1 MSVMAIS
8 LARPMELC
16 ASSAVSPVDGRYGD
30 RVRELRPLFSEYGL
44 IRLRVKVEVAW
55 FKTLAQCAELTGGK
69 PIGGQAARALDAL
82 AEGFDEAGAARVK
95 AIERETNH
103 DVKAVEYYLR
113 ERLEELPALRAHR
126 ELVHFA
132 CTSEDINNLAY
143 ALMLEEAR
151 AGVLLPAIGELIEA
165 LRVLAHRHAARPML
179 ARTHGQA
186 ASPTTLGKEMAVFV
200 ARLERQ
206 RDLLAGVAV
215 LGKMNGATGNYNAHL
230 FARPDLDWPRI
241 AEAFVKGLG
250 LGFNP
255 CTTQIEPHDW
265 MAELFHALVRF
276 NTVQVDLC
284 RDLWT
289 YISLGYFR
297 QRAVEGEIGSS
308 TMPHKVNP
316 IDFENAEGNLGIANA
331 LLSHL
336 ASKLP
341 VSRLQRDLSDSTA
354 LRNVGVAMAHS
365 LLAWRSCLRGLARVE
380 VDGAAMDRD
389 LEAAWEVL
397 AEPIQT
403 LLRLYGVEGAYER
416 LKEATRGHAV
426 DRDTLD
432 HLIRELGIPEE
443 AKARLRALTPSAYTG
458 HAERLARGI

>member
-1 MSVMAIS
+1 MEPSALSAI
-8 LARPMELC
+8 
-16 ASSAVSPVDGRYGD
+16 SPVDGRYGE
-30 RVRELRPLFSEYGL
+30 RVRELRPLFSEFGL
-44 IRLRVKVEVAW
+44 IRQRVRVEMEW
-55 FKTLAQCAELTGGK
+55 FKTLSRRAELTRGK
-69 PIGGQAARALDAL
+69 PVGEVALRALDTL
-82 AEGFDEAGAARVK
+82 FESFDESHAARIK
-95 AIERETNH
+95 EIEGGTNH

-113 ERLEELPALRAHR
+113 ERLEDLPELRAHR

-151 AGVLLPAIGELIEA
+151 AKVLLPVMDDLVAA
-165 LRVLAHRHAARPML
+165 LRAIALRHAGRAML

-200 ARLERQ
+200 SRLQRQTGEVARI
-206 RDLLAGVAV
+206 AV
-215 LGKMNGATGNYNAHL
+215 RGKLNGAVGNYNAHL
-230 FARPDLDWPRI
+230 FACPELDWPSI
-241 AEAFVKGLG
+241 AEAFVEGLG
-250 LGFNP
+250 LEFNP

-265 MAELFHALVRF
+265 MAELFHALMRF
-276 NTVQVDLC
+276 NTVLLDLC
-284 RDLWT
+284 RDVWT

-297 QRAVEGEIGSS
+297 QRPSEGEVGSS

-354 LRNVGVAMAHS
+354 MRNIGTGIAHS
-365 LLAWRSCLRGLARVE
+365 LLAWRSCLRGLARIE
-380 VDGAAMDRD
+380 VDDAAMERD
-389 LEAAWEVL
+389 LETAWEVL

-403 LLRLYGVEGAYER
+403 VLRLYGVEDAYER
-416 LKEATRGHAV
+416 LRRATRGRAV
-426 DRDTLD
+426 DRIALD
-432 HLIRELGIPEE
+432 ALIRKLEIPEE
-443 AKARLRALTPSAYTG
+443 AKTRLRALTPSAYTG
-458 HAERLARGI
+458 CAERLAKEA

>member
-1 MSVMAIS
+1 MEPSALSAI
-8 LARPMELC
+8 
-16 ASSAVSPVDGRYGD
+16 SPVDGRYGE
-30 RVRELRPLFSEYGL
+30 RVRELRPLFSEFGL
-44 IRLRVKVEVAW
+44 IRQRVRVEMEW
-55 FKTLAQCAELTGGK
+55 FKTLSRRAELTRGK
-69 PIGGQAARALDAL
+69 PVGEVALRALDTL
-82 AEGFDEAGAARVK
+82 FESFDESHAVRIK
-95 AIERETNH
+95 EIEGGTNH

-113 ERLEELPALRAHR
+113 ERLEDLPELRAHR

-151 AGVLLPAIGELIEA
+151 AKVLLPVMDDLVAA
-165 LRVLAHRHAARPML
+165 LRAIALRHAGRAML

-200 ARLERQ
+200 SRLQRQAGEVAR
-206 RDLLAGVAV
+206 VAV
-215 LGKMNGATGNYNAHL
+215 RGKLNGAVGNYNAHL
-230 FARPDLDWPRI
+230 FACPDLDWPNI
-241 AEAFVKGLG
+241 AEAFVEGLG
-250 LGFNP
+250 LEFNP

-265 MAELFHALVRF
+265 MAELFHALMRF
-276 NTVQVDLC
+276 NTVLLDLC
-284 RDLWT
+284 RDVWT

-297 QRAVEGEIGSS
+297 QRPSEGEVGSS

-354 LRNVGVAMAHS
+354 MRNIGTGIAHS
-365 LLAWRSCLRGLARVE
+365 LLAWRSCLRGLARIE
-380 VDGAAMDRD
+380 VDDAAMERD
-389 LEAAWEVL
+389 LETAWEVL

-403 LLRLYGVEGAYER
+403 VLRLYGVEDAYER
-416 LKEATRGHAV
+416 LRRATRGRAV
-426 DRDTLD
+426 DRIALD
-432 HLIRELGIPEE
+432 ALIRELEIPEE
-443 AKARLRALTPSAYTG
+443 AKTRLRALTPSAYTG
-458 HAERLARGI
+458 CAERLAKEA

>member
-1 MSVMAIS
+1 MA
-8 LARPMELC
+8 P
-16 ASSAVSPVDGRYGD
+16 SALSAISPVDGRYGE
-30 RVRELRPLFSEYGL
+30 RVRELCPLFSEFGL
-44 IRLRVKVEVAW
+44 MRQRVRVEVEW
-55 FKTLAQCAELTGGK
+55 FRTLARRAELTGGE
-69 PIGGQAARALDAL
+69 PVEEGALRALDAL
-82 AEGFDEAGAARVK
+82 VASFDESHAARIK
-95 AIERETNH
+95 EIEGRTNH

-113 ERLEELPALRAHR
+113 ERLGEISALRVHR
-126 ELVHFA
+126 ELLHFA

-143 ALMLEEAR
+143 ALTIEEAR
-151 AGVLLPAIGELIEA
+151 AGVLLPVIDDLIEA
-165 LRVLAHRHAARPML
+165 LRGLAHRHAGHAML

-200 ARLERQ
+200 SRLQQQSAALAR
-206 RDLLAGVAV
+206 VAV
-215 LGKMNGATGNYNAHL
+215 RGKLNGAVGNYNAHC
-230 FARPDLDWPRI
+230 FACPGLDWPRI

-250 LGFNP
+250 LEFNSR
-255 CTTQIEPHDW
+255 TTQIEPHDW
-265 MAELFHALVRF
+265 MAELFHALMRF
-276 NTVQVDLC
+276 NTVLIDLC
-284 RDLWT
+284 RDIWT

-297 QRAVEGEIGSS
+297 QRASEGEVGSS
-308 TMPHKVNP
+308 TMPHKINP

-354 LRNVGVAMAHS
+354 LRNVGTGIAHS
-365 LLAWRSCLRGLARVE
+365 LLAWRSCLRGLARVA
-380 VDGAAMDRD
+380 VDAAAMERD

-403 LLRLYGVEGAYER
+403 LLRLHGVEDAYER
-416 LKEATRGHAV
+416 LKGATRGRAV

-432 HLIRELGIPEE
+432 RLIRELAIPEE

-458 HAERLARGI
+458 YAERLAREI

>member
-1 MSVMAIS
+1 MEPSALSAI
-8 LARPMELC
+8 
-16 ASSAVSPVDGRYGD
+16 SPVDGRYGE
-30 RVRELRPLFSEYGL
+30 RVRELRPLFIEFGL
-44 IRLRVKVEVAW
+44 IRQRVRVEMEW
-55 FKTLAQCAELTGGK
+55 FKTLSRRAELTRGK
-69 PIGGQAARALDAL
+69 PVGEVALRALDTL
-82 AEGFDEAGAARVK
+82 FESFDESHAVRVK
-95 AIERETNH
+95 EIEGGTNH

-113 ERLEELPALRAHR
+113 ERLEGLPELRAHR

-151 AGVLLPAIGELIEA
+151 AKVLRPVMEDLIATLRAIA
-165 LRVLAHRHAARPML
+165 LRHAGRAML

-200 ARLERQ
+200 SRLQRQAGEVAR
-206 RDLLAGVAV
+206 VAV
-215 LGKMNGATGNYNAHL
+215 RGKLNGAVGNYNAHL
-230 FARPDLDWPRI
+230 FACPDLDWPNI
-241 AEAFVKGLG
+241 AEAFVEGLG
-250 LGFNP
+250 LEFNP

-265 MAELFHALVRF
+265 MAELFHALMRF
-276 NTVQVDLC
+276 NAVLVDLC
-284 RDLWT
+284 RDVWT

-297 QRAVEGEIGSS
+297 QRPSEGEVGSS

-354 LRNVGVAMAHS
+354 MRNIGTGIAHS
-365 LLAWRSCLRGLARVE
+365 LLAWRSCLRGLARIE
-380 VDGAAMDRD
+380 VDDAAMERD
-389 LEAAWEVL
+389 LETAWEVL

-403 LLRLYGVEGAYER
+403 VLRLYGVEDAYER
-416 LKEATRGHAV
+416 LRRATRGRAV
-426 DRDTLD
+426 DRIALD
-432 HLIRELGIPEE
+432 ALIRELEIPEE

-458 HAERLARGI
+458 CAERLAKEA

>member
-1 MSVMAIS
+1 MEPSALSAI
-8 LARPMELC
+8 
-16 ASSAVSPVDGRYGD
+16 SPVDGRYGE
-30 RVRELRPLFSEYGL
+30 RVRELRPLFSELGL
-44 IRLRVKVEVAW
+44 IRQRVRVEMEW
-55 FKTLAQCAELTGGK
+55 FKTLSRRAELTRGK
-69 PIGGQAARALDAL
+69 PVGEVALRALDTL
-82 AEGFDEAGAARVK
+82 FDSFDESHAARIKEV
-95 AIERETNH
+95 EGRTNH

-113 ERLEELPALRAHR
+113 ERLEDLPELRAHR

-151 AGVLLPAIGELIEA
+151 AKVLLPVMDDLVAA
-165 LRVLAHRHAARPML
+165 LRAIALRHAGRAML

-200 ARLERQ
+200 SRLQRQTGEVARI
-206 RDLLAGVAV
+206 AV
-215 LGKMNGATGNYNAHL
+215 RGKLNGAVGNYNAHL
-230 FARPDLDWPRI
+230 FACPELDWPNI
-241 AEAFVKGLG
+241 AEAFVEGLG
-250 LGFNP
+250 LEFNP

-265 MAELFHALVRF
+265 MAELFHALMRF
-276 NTVQVDLC
+276 NTVLLDLC
-284 RDLWT
+284 RDVWI

-297 QRAVEGEIGSS
+297 QRPSEGEVGSS

-354 LRNVGVAMAHS
+354 MRNIGTGIAHS
-365 LLAWRSCLRGLARVE
+365 LLAWRSCLRGLARIE
-380 VDGAAMDRD
+380 VDDAAMERD
-389 LEAAWEVL
+389 LETAWEVL

-403 LLRLYGVEGAYER
+403 VLRLYGVEDAYER
-416 LKEATRGHAV
+416 LRRATRGRAV
-426 DRDTLD
+426 DRIALD
-432 HLIRELGIPEE
+432 ALIRELEIPEE
-443 AKARLRALTPSAYTG
+443 AKTRLWALTPSAYTG
-458 HAERLARGI
+458 CAERLAKEA

>member
-1 MSVMAIS
+1 MEPSALSAI
-8 LARPMELC
+8 
-16 ASSAVSPVDGRYGD
+16 SPVDGRYGE
-30 RVRELRPLFSEYGL
+30 RVRELRPLFSEFGL
-44 IRLRVKVEVAW
+44 IRQRVRVEMEW
-55 FKTLAQCAELTGGK
+55 FKTLSRRAELTRGK
-69 PIGGQAARALDAL
+69 PVGEVALRALDTL
-82 AEGFDEAGAARVK
+82 FESFDESDATRIK
-95 AIERETNH
+95 EIEGGTNH

-113 ERLEELPALRAHR
+113 ERLEDLPELRAHR

-151 AGVLLPAIGELIEA
+151 AKVLLPVMDDLVAA
-165 LRVLAHRHAARPML
+165 LRAIALRHAGRAML

-200 ARLERQ
+200 SRLQRQTGEVARI
-206 RDLLAGVAV
+206 AV
-215 LGKMNGATGNYNAHL
+215 RGKLNGAVGNYNAHL
-230 FARPDLDWPRI
+230 FACPELDWPSI
-241 AEAFVKGLG
+241 AEAFVEGLG
-250 LGFNP
+250 LEFNP

-265 MAELFHALVRF
+265 MAELFHALMRF
-276 NTVQVDLC
+276 NTVLLDLC
-284 RDLWT
+284 RDVWT

-297 QRAVEGEIGSS
+297 QRPSEGEVGSS

-354 LRNVGVAMAHS
+354 MRNIGTGIAHS
-365 LLAWRSCLRGLARVE
+365 LLAWRSCLRGLARIE
-380 VDGAAMDRD
+380 VDDAAMERD
-389 LEAAWEVL
+389 LETAWEVL

-403 LLRLYGVEGAYER
+403 VLRLYGVEDAYER
-416 LKEATRGHAV
+416 LRRATRGRAV
-426 DRDTLD
+426 DRIALD
-432 HLIRELGIPEE
+432 ALIRELEIPEE
-443 AKARLRALTPSAYTG
+443 AKTRLRALTPSAYTG
-458 HAERLARGI
+458 CAERLAKEA

>member
-1 MSVMAIS
+1 MGIPGPMEPSALSAIS
-8 LARPMELC
+8 PI
-16 ASSAVSPVDGRYGD
+16 DGRYRD
-30 RVRELRPLFSEYGL
+30 RVHELRPLFSELGL
-44 IRLRVKVEVAW
+44 IRQRVRVEVEW
-55 FKTLAQCAELTGGK
+55 FRALAQRAELTGGR
-69 PIGGQAARALDAL
+69 PMEERALRALDAL
-82 AEGFDEAGAARVK
+82 VESFDESHAARIK
-95 AIERETNH
+95 EIEGRINH
-103 DVKAVEYYLR
+103 DVKAVEYFLR
-113 ERLEELPALRAHR
+113 ERLEEIPALRPHR

-151 AGVLLPAIGELIEA
+151 SQVLLPVMDEVVET
-165 LRVLAHRHAARPML
+165 LRALAHRHAGRAML

-200 ARLERQ
+200 ARLGRQ
-206 RDLLAGVAV
+206 RSAVAEV
-215 LGKMNGATGNYNAHL
+215 AARGKMNGAVGNYNAHQ
-230 FARPDLDWPRI
+230 FACPDLDWPRI

-250 LGFNP
+250 LEFNP
-255 CTTQIEPHDW
+255 RTTQIEPHDW
-265 MAELFHALVRF
+265 MAELFHALMRF
-276 NTVQVDLC
+276 NTVLVDLC
-284 RDLWT
+284 RDVWT

-297 QRAVEGEIGSS
+297 QRASKDEVGSS

-354 LRNVGVAMAHS
+354 LRNVGTGIAHS

-380 VDGAAMDRD
+380 VDAAAMESD
-389 LEAAWEVL
+389 LETAWEVL

-403 LLRLYGVEGAYER
+403 LLRLHGVEDAYER
-416 LKEATRGHAV
+416 LKLATRGRAV
-426 DRDTLD
+426 DRDMLER
-432 HLIRELGIPEE
+432 LIRELEIPEE

-458 HAERLARGI
+458 YAERLAREV

>member
-1 MSVMAIS
+1 MEPSALSAI
-8 LARPMELC
+8 
-16 ASSAVSPVDGRYGD
+16 SPVDGRYGE
-30 RVRELRPLFSEYGL
+30 RVRELRPLFSEFGL
-44 IRLRVKVEVAW
+44 IRQRVRVEMEW
-55 FKTLAQCAELTGGK
+55 FKTLSRRAELTRGK
-69 PIGGQAARALDAL
+69 PVGEVALRALDTL
-82 AEGFDEAGAARVK
+82 FESFDESDATRIK
-95 AIERETNH
+95 EIEGGTNH

-113 ERLEELPALRAHR
+113 ERLEDLPELRAHR

-151 AGVLLPAIGELIEA
+151 AKVLLPVMDDLVAA
-165 LRVLAHRHAARPML
+165 LRAIALRHAGRAML

-200 ARLERQ
+200 SRLQRQAGEVAR
-206 RDLLAGVAV
+206 VAV
-215 LGKMNGATGNYNAHL
+215 RGKLNGAVGNYNAHV
-230 FARPDLDWPRI
+230 FACPDLDWPRI
-241 AEAFVKGLG
+241 AEAFVEGLG
-250 LGFNP
+250 LEFNP

-265 MAELFHALVRF
+265 MAELFHALMRF
-276 NTVQVDLC
+276 NTVLLDLC
-284 RDLWT
+284 RDVWT

-297 QRAVEGEIGSS
+297 QRPSEGEVGSS

-354 LRNVGVAMAHS
+354 MRNIGTGIAHS
-365 LLAWRSCLRGLARVE
+365 LLAWRSCLRGLARIE
-380 VDGAAMDRD
+380 VDDAAMERD
-389 LEAAWEVL
+389 LETAWEVL

-403 LLRLYGVEGAYER
+403 VLRLYGVEDAYER
-416 LKEATRGHAV
+416 LRRATRGRAV
-426 DRDTLD
+426 DRIALD
-432 HLIRELGIPEE
+432 ALIRELEIPEE
-443 AKARLRALTPSAYTG
+443 AKTRLRALTPSAYTG
-458 HAERLARGI
+458 CAERLAKEA